1 VLKKPTHTL
10 QFESFQWLSSWKTAQ
25 RLLESEASSQN
36 YPELDEVKEDVERA
50 IALLIGRFP
59 FFGTFIYRFRILYV
73 HPQDPHIQTMATDGK
88 NIFINPAFAKS
99 LTDDQTIFVLCH
111 EILHNVMMHFSRAK
125 AIGVKNMGGQWNVAA
140 DYEINPML
148 VEEGLLTAD
157 ELVNGIKGLYKKEYI
172 GMTAE
177 EIYELIK
184 NQKMPDLPPSL
195 KKKMQDAAKELGEG
209 APQPPGGGGGGGGEG
224 DGEGSGG
231 SGSGSGDKRGGSAA
245 GAGGPGAG
253 GPGGEEDGAGKEG
266 TGEETQ
272 QAKENGIGGMIDS
285 ELSAEKQK
293 ELGVPLEIPSDKEG
307 EKLMEEAVRN
317 KKQLK
322 GGKNAGTG
330 KGLLERAIDSFS
342 KPQVNWKNE
351 LSRIIGKMVGGSEEY
366 FGKRRHIHKG
376 DYFYGDRDIE
386 KSLKKAVMPV
396 DVSGS
401 IGDEELKTML
411 SEIVEIIR
419 VKKLRKTDVVY
430 FDDGISGVDTV
441 GKPPHFDWSKSKGGG
456 GTNFAQPME
465 YLHKQWKAKKMELA
479 VFITDGFASMN
490 NFDQDPPFKK
500 RFIWLIIDNPG
511 FTAPFGKVIHIT
523 TKKK

>member
-1 VLKKPTHTL
+1 MVKKPIYTL
-10 QFESFQWLSSWKTAQ
+10 QFESFQWLKTWENTQ

-36 YPELDEVKEDVERA
+36 YPELDEVKEDIERA
-50 IALLIGRFP
+50 IALLIGLFP
-59 FFGTFIYRFRILYV
+59 FFGGFIYRFRIIYV

-99 LTDDQTIFVLCH
+99 LTDDQTVFILCH

-125 AIGVKNMGGQWNVAA
+125 AIGVKDFGGDWNIAA

-148 VEEGLLTAD
+148 VEEGLLTKE
-157 ELVNGIKGLYKKEYI
+157 ELKNGIKGLYEDKYL
-172 GMTAE
+172 GMSAE

-184 NQKMPDLPPSL
+184 GQKMPDLPDGL
-195 KKKMQDAAKELGEG
+195 KKKMQKAADELGD
-209 APQPPGGGGGGGGEG
+209 PQ
-224 DGEGSGG
+224 SG
-231 SGSGSGDKRGGSAA
+231 SGSGSGGSGPSDSDQKGGGQGSGGGKGGEKGDGAPAGSGGGSGKTEA
-245 GAGGPGAG
+245 
-253 GPGGEEDGAGKEG
+253 GEEDP
-266 TGEETQ
+266 
-272 QAKENGIGGMIDS
+272 QAKNNGIGGMIDA
-285 ELSAEKQK
+285 ELSVQKQK
-293 ELGVPLEIPSDKEG
+293 ELGVPVETPSDKDG

-322 GGKNAGTG
+322 GGKNSGSG
-330 KGLLERAIDSFS
+330 KGLLERAIDSFA

-376 DYFYGDRDIE
+376 DYFYGDRDVE

-401 IGDEELKTML
+401 IGDEKLKVML
-411 SEIVEIIR
+411 SEVVEIIR

-441 GKPPHFDWSKSKGGG
+441 GRPPQFDWSKSKGGG
-456 GTNFAQPME
+456 GTDFSQPME
-465 YLHKQWKAKKMELA
+465 YLEKQWKGKKMELA
-479 VFITDGFASMN
+479 VFITDGFASLQ

-500 RFIWLIIDNPG
+500 RFIWLIIDNPS

-523 TKKK
+523 TKKKK